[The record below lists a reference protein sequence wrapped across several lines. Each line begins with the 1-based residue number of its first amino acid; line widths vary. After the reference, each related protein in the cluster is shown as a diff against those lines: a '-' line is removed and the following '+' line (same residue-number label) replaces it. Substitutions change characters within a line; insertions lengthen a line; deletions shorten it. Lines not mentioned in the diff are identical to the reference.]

1 MPRLST
7 VCAVAL
13 LALSSMSAQAQPATA
28 RYAAGQLRS
37 AEALLKRAENARAR
51 GEYEQAR
58 RLAAQ
63 AQIDARLAWAMSDSD
78 HMRSAVSRVYGRVAI
93 LEQRLDAARGSLGL
107 IRH

>member
-1 MPRLST
+1 MPRLSA

-13 LALSSMSAQAQPATA
+13 LALSAMSAQAQPATA
-28 RYAAGQLRS
+28 RYASDQLRS
-37 AEALLKRAENARAR
+37 AETLLKRAENARAR

-93 LEQRLDAARGSLGL
+93 LEQRLDAARGSLSL
-107 IRH
+107 IRR